1 MPNSS
6 KKKTWVKR
14 KNAVYNCGNCDWCGK
29 ALFSDMGGWIVNA
42 QKKRFCH
49 NGKDGSCFDNYCV
62 LQLKKQKENNYVW

>member
-42 QKKRFCH
+42 EKSIFVIIVKITF
-49 NGKDGSCFDNYCV
+49 V
-62 LQLKKQKENNYVW
+62 LTDI